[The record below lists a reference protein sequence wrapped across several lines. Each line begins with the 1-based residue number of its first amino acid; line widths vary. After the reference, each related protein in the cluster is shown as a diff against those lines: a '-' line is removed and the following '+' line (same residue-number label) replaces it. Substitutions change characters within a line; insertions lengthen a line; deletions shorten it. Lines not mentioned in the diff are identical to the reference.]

1 MRNRNHFI
9 GLWLNDKEFAH
20 LTAQCEITG
29 LSTSVLIRQVLA
41 GVQLRHKPPN
51 EYASLLRELSAIGRN
66 INQIAF
72 WVNTARSAS
81 ESQIVEAAVL
91 AREAWELVKRSL

>member
-9 GLWLNDKEFAH
+9 GLWLNDEELAH
-20 LTAQCEITG
+20 LTEQCEITG
-29 LSTSVLIRQVLA
+29 LSTSVLIRQTLA

-51 EYASLLRELSAIGRN
+51 EYAPLLRELSAIGRN

-72 WVNTARSAS
+72 WANATRSVS
-81 ESQIVEAAVL
+81 EPQIVEAAVL
-91 AREAWELVKRSL
+91 ANKAWELVKRNL